1 MRGHR
6 AVSAETARA
15 AGLVA
20 GLVVGALALPSLA
33 AAQAPADSADS
44 TDARAEVLA
53 VVYESLERISEEDM
67 AGFAD
72 LMLEGGAVAL
82 AGTQQGET
90 FHRVRTP
97 ADVAAGTP
105 EADLVERGFE
115 PEVRISGPMA
125 MVWLPYDFYGDG
137 EWSHCGVDV
146 FTLLRTGEG
155 WRIATITY
163 SVLQPPDCRPHPD
176 GPPGG

>member
-1 MRGHR
+1 MTGQRT
-6 AVSAETARA
+6 VSAETPRA

-20 GLVVGALALPSLA
+20 SLAAAALALPTLA
-33 AAQAPADSADS
+33 AAQAPADAADAS
-44 TDARAEVLA
+44 AEVLA
-53 VVYESLERISEEDM
+53 VVEESLERISEEDM

-72 LMLEGGAVAL
+72 LMLEGAVVAL

-90 FHRVRTP
+90 FHRIRTP
-97 ADVAAGTP
+97 AEIAAGTP